1 MYAVSR
7 FDYKKTVKRS
17 QERSRADRIE
27 LGKELFKYSVK
38 MLDFF
43 TASIIDKKIAEYTNR
58 YPDLDTLSITF
69 KVLNNFAKLYGIEW
83 RELI

>member
-17 QERSRADRIE
+17 QERSRADSIE

-69 KVLNNFAKLYGIEW
+69 KVLNNFAKLYSIEW

>member
-69 KVLNNFAKLYGIEW
+69 KVLNNFAKLYSIEC

>member
-1 MYAVSR
+1 M
-7 FDYKKTVKRS
+7 
-17 QERSRADRIE
+17 
-27 LGKELFKYSVK
+27 LGV
-38 MLDFF
+38 F
-43 TASIIDKKIAEYTNR
+43 TASIIDKQIAEYTNR

>member
-1 MYAVSR
+1 M
-7 FDYKKTVKRS
+7 
-17 QERSRADRIE
+17 SRADRIE

-83 RELI
+83 R

>member
-1 MYAVSR
+1 MII
-7 FDYKKTVKRS
+7 KKTVKLS
-17 QERSRADRIE
+17 QEMSRADRIE

-69 KVLNNFAKLYGIEW
+69 KVLNNFAKLYSIEW

>member
-1 MYAVSR
+1 MII
-7 FDYKKTVKRS
+7 KKTVKLS
-17 QERSRADRIE
+17 QEMSRADRIE

-83 RELI
+83 R

>member
-1 MYAVSR
+1 M
-7 FDYKKTVKRS
+7 
-17 QERSRADRIE
+17 SRADRIE

-69 KVLNNFAKLYGIEW
+69 KVLNNFAKLYSIEW

>member
-7 FDYKKTVKRS
+7 FDYKKTVKLS
-17 QERSRADRIE
+17 QEMSRADRIE

-83 RELI
+83 R

>member
-17 QERSRADRIE
+17 QERSRADSIE

>member
-1 MYAVSR
+1 LII
-7 FDYKKTVKRS
+7 KKTVKLS
-17 QERSRADRIE
+17 QEMSRADRIE

-69 KVLNNFAKLYGIEW
+69 KVLNNFAKLYSIEW

>member
-1 MYAVSR
+1 
-7 FDYKKTVKRS
+7 
-17 QERSRADRIE
+17 
-27 LGKELFKYSVK
+27 

-69 KVLNNFAKLYGIEW
+69 KVLNNFSKLYSIEW
-83 RELI
+83 MELI

>member
-69 KVLNNFAKLYGIEW
+69 KVLNNFAKLYSIEW

>member
-1 MYAVSR
+1 MII
-7 FDYKKTVKRS
+7 KKTVKLS
-17 QERSRADRIE
+17 QEMSRADRIE

-69 KVLNNFAKLYGIEW
+69 KVLNNFTKLYGIEW

>member
-1 MYAVSR
+1 MTI
-7 FDYKKTVKRS
+7 KKTVKLS
-17 QERSRADRIE
+17 QEMSRADRIE